1 MGWNIDR
8 RQTTADSSH
17 WCAKYSGGGQWS
29 AVGGRLDEW
38 ERRWAPYDEPTYQA
52 VLSYIRPDDV
62 VLDIGAGDLRLA
74 RRMAAIARCVYA
86 IEIQPALLAHRG
98 PLPANL
104 TVLCA
109 DARSIPWPRGI
120 TLGVLLM
127 RHCTHVGL
135 YAARLRAA
143 GCRGLITN
151 ARWRLDVEWMD
162 LGLRLPW
169 AKVEFGWYACLC
181 GQTGFVAGP
190 PELLTEARMDQVS
203 ETENCP
209 ACLG

>member
-1 MGWNIDR
+1 MGWNIDGERETRNR
-8 RQTTADSSH
+8 RLP
-17 WCAKYSGGGQWS
+17 AKAKIAGPRSP
-29 AVGGRLDEW
+29 VPGRLDEW
-38 ERRWAPYDEPTYQA
+38 ESRWAPYDEPTYQA
-52 VLSYIRPDDV
+52 VLSYIRPEDV

-74 RRMAAIARCVYA
+74 RRMAAMARHVYA
-86 IEIQPALLAHRG
+86 IEMQPDLLAHQG

-127 RHCTHVGL
+127 RHCAHVGL
-135 YAARLRAA
+135 YAARLRAV

-151 ARWRLDVEWMD
+151 ARWRLDVERMD

-190 PELLTEARMDQVS
+190 PELLTEARMFQVS

-209 ACLG
+209 ACLY